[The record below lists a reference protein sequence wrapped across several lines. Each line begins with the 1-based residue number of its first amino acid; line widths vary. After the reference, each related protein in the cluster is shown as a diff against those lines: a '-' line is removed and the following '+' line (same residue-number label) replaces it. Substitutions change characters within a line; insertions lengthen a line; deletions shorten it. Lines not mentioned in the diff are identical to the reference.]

1 MAPLR
6 HYAAYLRPR
15 MFPATFIMALT
26 GWAASPTRPRQLAVC
41 ARQLALLF
49 VVHSVLLWG
58 GTNAYNSSQDRDAG
72 PVNLLPNPPPLPP
85 RLDVFGVACMALAVA
100 VATLAGARAA
110 LLTACAIPLSIYYS
124 IKSGKPSGK
133 PPARAPR
140 VRRGKD
146 IGGVDNAIYAVGGAG
161 SIRRAARRA
170 RRLDRVRLRAGDLR
184 RLPDDADLPARP
196 ARRLRHVAELDHA
209 ARRAPHAHRRRRV
222 LRRAR
227 GVARAR
233 LAEQPLAFVVAHARL
248 GVAGRARRRAQRVVV
263 ARAVRRALPPD
274 GAPDV
279 ADARQPALL
288 DRRRAHRLKLVDSIG
303 RLHIIP
309 PFVPT

>member
-161 SIRRAARRA
+161 SILLGWCITGAP
-170 RRLDRVRLRAGDLR
+170 LD
-184 RLPDDADLPARP
+184 
-196 ARRLRHVAELDHA
+196 
-209 ARRAPHAHRRRRV
+209 
-222 LRRAR
+222 
-227 GVARAR
+227 
-233 LAEQPLAFVVAHARL
+233 
-248 GVAGRARRRAQRVVV
+248 
-263 ARAVRRALPPD
+263 ARAVSIAFGFALAIFGGCPTTQIFQLGPRDDYATSPSWTTLLGARRTLIAGAAFFAAHVAWLARAWPSSRSPSWWLTLGWASLVAL
-274 GAPDV
+274 GAAHSV
-279 ADARQPALL
+279 WWS
-288 DRRRAHRLKLVDSIG
+288 RA
-303 RLHIIP
+303 
-309 PFVPT
+309 PFVAPYRRMVRQMSLMLASQLCWTGAALTV